1 MMLIEPTAKRLISV
15 TAAAKFRQQ
24 NCTQIPQKRK
34 EAYICGYENS
44 SKKDISRRTGTG
56 GSGACQQLWR
66 CADAVLWGGNLRHF
80 QRSLR
85 FFRGVPGA
93 DAGHMDLSLSG
104 STGVEPY
111 GAPAVVCALLSLQLC
126 SGLCVWRTAG
136 YPRGLDRP
144 SSHGAA
150 I

>member
-1 MMLIEPTAKRLISV
+1 MLIEPTAKRLISV

-24 NCTQIPQKRK
+24 NRTQIPQKRK

-85 FFRGVPGA
+85 FFR
-93 DAGHMDLSLSG
+93 
-104 STGVEPY
+104 
-111 GAPAVVCALLSLQLC
+111 C
-126 SGLCVWRTAG
+126 
-136 YPRGLDRP
+136 
-144 SSHGAA
+144 
-150 I
+150 